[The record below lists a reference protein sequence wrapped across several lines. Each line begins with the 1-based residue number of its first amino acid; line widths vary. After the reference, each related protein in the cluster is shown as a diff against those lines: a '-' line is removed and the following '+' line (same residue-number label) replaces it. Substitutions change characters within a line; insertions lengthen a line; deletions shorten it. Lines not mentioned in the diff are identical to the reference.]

1 MADTLEDRLDRIL
14 PDGKGVWIPM
24 DHGASHYPEQGL
36 EDMDS
41 LVEKVISGGADAIVL
56 HKGALTH
63 HVDETGWHGFVC
75 HVSASTTHG
84 GKRDQYKVTVAT
96 AEECWQRG
104 AMGVSGQINLG
115 DEAEPE
121 MIAALGEL
129 TTESFPLGMP
139 VLGMVYPRGPN
150 LNLSEGDQTGGV
162 AHAARLAWELGCH
175 AVKVPWTGSPESF
188 RRVTEAVPIPVL
200 IAGGSSDAP
209 FADTLAIVEQAMS
222 AGGAGVC
229 MGRQVFGSK
238 DPSAHVAAL
247 RQVIHKGISATNA
260 AAILRG

>member
-84 GKRDQYKVTVAT
+84 GKRDQY
-96 AEECWQRG
+96 R
-104 AMGVSGQINLG
+104 S
-115 DEAEPE
+115 P
-121 MIAALGEL
+121 
-129 TTESFPLGMP
+129 SPPL
-139 VLGMVYPRGPN
+139 R
-150 LNLSEGDQTGGV
+150 
-162 AHAARLAWELGCH
+162 
-175 AVKVPWTGSPESF
+175 
-188 RRVTEAVPIPVL
+188 
-200 IAGGSSDAP
+200 
-209 FADTLAIVEQAMS
+209 S
-222 AGGAGVC
+222 AG
-229 MGRQVFGSK
+229 
-238 DPSAHVAAL
+238 SAERWEYL
-247 RQVIHKGISATNA
+247 DRSTSATR
-260 AAILRG
+260 LSRR